1 MGSLLSA
8 DVGCG
13 RVSPSGSVAA
23 YFSSSLL
30 AAAGISSVF
39 IAVNNSRD
47 WQQRDL
53 QKVTS

>member
-30 AAAGISSVF
+30 AAAGISSVL
-39 IAVNNSRD
+39 IAENNSRD